1 MTFLTPIA
9 GLIAGAIAIPTLLL
23 YYFLKLRRQP
33 IRVSS
38 TLLWVQATKDLQV
51 NVPLRMIR
59 ASWLLLIQML
69 ALLLL
74 VAAIARP
81 ALHMDEAPASRV
93 VILIDASASMG
104 ARDGPDGQTRLEQ
117 ARARAI
123 ELVNRGSRVGS
134 SSRVMVVAFAA
145 QARAVTTFT
154 QDRGALRE
162 AIAAIEQTDQPG
174 RLAPAL
180 ELASAAIATDV
191 GEESREEA
199 AEVIVL
205 SDGSFAE
212 STGSLA
218 IPGARARY
226 EPMGERLDEESRD
239 NLGVVAISA
248 RRDYDDPGL
257 MRVFVRVQSAAR
269 DETDAA
275 MLLALDGEEVARVA
289 VNVPGRDARGT
300 PGQSAQ
306 TFELRSPGGGVATV
320 VLSGRDL
327 LAADNAG
334 GVVLDPPL
342 RPAVLV
348 VVREGDGAL
357 ESPPRGPSTLLIDAL
372 REIGLSRL
380 RVVSTTT
387 YEATLDDA
395 QREHDLIVFVNAAP
409 RAMPARPSL
418 SFGAVGAIEG
428 VSQRAD
434 ARPTGFVVWQRAH
447 PVLRDVS
454 LDGVHIARPTP
465 MTIAPESDGV
475 RGVELASGM
484 EGVLIALIEDRVARR
499 VVVSFDLAQSTWPAH
514 FGFPIFL
521 SNSIE
526 FLASGGTGEV
536 GRAFRTDEAAR
547 VRTSGA
553 GGDVRLIPPAAGG
566 GDAIIVRA
574 GSSES
579 RRAIGGELPVGIVP
593 LAGVYRVEGA
603 LDTQLAINML
613 DEHESR
619 LAVVET
625 LDIGGETLEAATGE
639 REPREIWPWFVT
651 IALGLLIVEWFL
663 SASLMRV

>member
-9 GLIAGAIAIPTLLL
+9 GIIAGAIAIPTLLL

-38 TLLWVQATKDLQV
+38 TLLWTQATKDLQV
-51 NVPLRMIR
+51 NVPFRMIR

-69 ALLLL
+69 ALLLFVL
-74 VAAIARP
+74 AIARP
-81 ALHMDEAPASRV
+81 ALHMDDAPASRV
-93 VILIDASASMG
+93 VIVIDASASMG

-117 ARARAI
+117 AKARAI
-123 ELVNRGSRVGS
+123 DLVDRRSRFGS

-145 QARAVTTFT
+145 QARAMITFT

-162 AIAAIEQTDQPG
+162 AIVGIAQTDQPG
-174 RLAPAL
+174 RLGPAL
-180 ELASAAIATDV
+180 ELASAAIATDAS
-191 GEESREEA
+191 EESRQEA

-205 SDGSFAE
+205 SDGSFAQ
-212 STGSLA
+212 STRSLA

-239 NLGVVAISA
+239 NLGVVALSA

-257 MRVFVRVQSAAR
+257 VRIFVRVQNSAS
-269 DETDAA
+269 DEVGAA
-275 MLLALDGEEVARVA
+275 MLLALDGEEVARTA
-289 VNVPGRDARGT
+289 VRVPGRDARGAL
-300 PGQSAQ
+300 GQTTQ

-320 VLSGRDL
+320 VLIGRDVL
-327 LAADNAG
+327 TADNAA

-348 VVREGDGAL
+348 VVRDGDGVL
-357 ESPPRGPSTLLIDAL
+357 ESPPQGPNTLLLDAL
-372 REIGLSRL
+372 REIGPSRL

-387 YEATLDDA
+387 YESTLDDA

-409 RAMPARPSL
+409 RTMPARPSL
-418 SFGAVGAIEG
+418 SFGAVGAVEG
-428 VSQRAD
+428 VSQRAE

-465 MTIAPESDGV
+465 LTLASES
-475 RGVELASGM
+475 RGVELASGL
-484 EGVLIALIEDRVARR
+484 EGTLIALIEDRAARR

-521 SNSIE
+521 SNAIE
-526 FLASGGTGEV
+526 FLASGGTGDV
-536 GRAFRTDEAAR
+536 GRAFRTDETAR
-547 VRTSGA
+547 VRTA
-553 GGDVRLIPPAAGG
+553 GGTGDVRLIPPTSI
-566 GDAIIVRA
+566 GDDVIVVRA
-574 GSSES
+574 GSPEF
-579 RRAIGGELPVGIVP
+579 RRSVGGETPVGMLP
-593 LAGVYRVEGA
+593 RAGVYRVEGA
-603 LDTQLAINML
+603 IDTSLAINMV

-619 LAVVET
+619 LEVAQT
-625 LDIGGETLEAATGE
+625 LDIAGETLEAATAE
-639 REPREIWPWFVT
+639 QEAREIWPWFVMA
-651 IALGLLIVEWFL
+651 ALGLLIVEWFL
-663 SASLMRV
+663 SAALMRV